1 MAWAPCSMEM
11 SRWGDRR
18 RPRRRQRFS
27 GGVGSVGTRDRER
40 EKKATAGSGTG
51 IICSRAGTV
60 LAAGRLAIAIDE
72 TGMATAHESSC
83 RPSTV
88 SEPVVPC
95 PFPFQPTHLRCAPTS
110 YHRVRS
116 ASPVSHDG
124 SEISGTSGPDQTPP
138 ANPKPNQPRI
148 HGRGRARG
156 HGVPARAEA
165 GDRGGR
171 RRRRRRRRLPLHP
184 Q

>member
-1 MAWAPCSMEM
+1 MAWRGLRVQW
-11 SRWGDRR
+11 RWPDGATGDVLADVNVLAAAWAR
-18 RPRRRQRFS
+18 S
-27 GGVGSVGTRDRER
+27 GLGTERER
-40 EKKATAGSGTG
+40 KKIGHRGRVQGQPSGTG

-95 PFPFQPTHLRCAPTS
+95 PCPFQPTHLRCAPTS

-124 SEISGTSGPDQTPP
+124 SEILGTSGPDQTPP
-138 ANPKPNQPRI
+138 ANLKPNCQQSGKGKRN
-148 HGRGRARG
+148 RSRDEA
-156 HGVPARAEA
+156 AEQE
-165 GDRGGR
+165 G
-171 RRRRRRRRLPLHP
+171 
-184 Q
+184 